1 MKAEAFVKT
10 GCTVAFDTAVVN
22 SDTQIE
28 VSLQQALKS
37 AVRPLD
43 YVPEGQKDYYPGR
56 ILPDQIIAVE
66 ACFQKSQGVPPRF
79 PPEGDTELADWDIG
93 ILDND
98 PQLQLKPYSLLCPQL
113 LVDDPDPP
121 TAVLLSTGHTWSG
134 IGPKS
139 AAYLPSPSPLN
150 NNNTTQPTI
159 MNRLFGTKSTGPK
172 PTLEGAISN
181 VDTRVSSID
190 VKLAALNSELS
201 TYQAKIAKMRD
212 GPGKNALRQKALKVL
227 QRRKQYEAQRDQLSQ
242 QSWNMEQA
250 GMMQDNLKNVMTT
263 VDAMKTTT
271 KELKKQ
277 YGKVDIDKIEQM
289 QDEMADLME
298 VGNEIQESISRAYD
312 VPEDVDEAELDAELE
327 ALGEESM
334 FESSMGE
341 SAMPSFLQDEVAPPQ
356 FIDEPPEQHKV
367 KEAAGGLG

>member
-1 MKAEAFVKT
+1 
-10 GCTVAFDTAVVN
+10 
-22 SDTQIE
+22 
-28 VSLQQALKS
+28 
-37 AVRPLD
+37 
-43 YVPEGQKDYYPGR
+43 
-56 ILPDQIIAVE
+56 
-66 ACFQKSQGVPPRF
+66 
-79 PPEGDTELADWDIG
+79 
-93 ILDND
+93 
-98 PQLQLKPYSLLCPQL
+98 
-113 LVDDPDPP
+113 
-121 TAVLLSTGHTWSG
+121 
-134 IGPKS
+134 
-139 AAYLPSPSPLN
+139 
-150 NNNTTQPTI
+150 
-159 MNRLFGTKSTGPK
+159 MNRLFGSKSSAPK
-172 PTLEGAISN
+172 PTLDGAIGK
-181 VDTRVSSID
+181 VDDRVASID
-190 VKLAALNSELS
+190 VKLSALNSELS
-201 TYQAKIAKMRD
+201 TYQAKLSKMRD

-312 VPEDVDEAELDAELE
+312 LPEEVDEADLDAELE

-334 FESSMGE
+334 FESGVGE
-341 SAMPSFLQDEVAPPQ
+341 DAVPSFLQDEVAPPQ
-356 FIDEPPEQHKV
+356 FIDEPPEQNKV